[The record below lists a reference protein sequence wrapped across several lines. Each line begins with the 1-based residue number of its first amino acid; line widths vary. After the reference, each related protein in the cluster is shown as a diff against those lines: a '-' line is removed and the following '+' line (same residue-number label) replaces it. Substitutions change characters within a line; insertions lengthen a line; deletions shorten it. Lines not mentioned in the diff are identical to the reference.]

1 MAAARERAEA
11 RRHDEGAALRAEME
25 AYAKAHHVPIL
36 NEHGRKFYA
45 EFVREQ
51 QPHRI
56 LELGTAIGYS
66 ALLALTIAPPDCTV
80 ETVELL
86 PARYERAKQYLARS
100 PLGRRVTQHLGD
112 ASEWLDKLA
121 AQEKTFD
128 FIFLDA
134 AKGQYPEYF
143 EKATPMLEKQGV
155 LIADNV
161 LFRGY
166 VLHPVM
172 MPRRFE
178 TIVERLQRYL
188 KLANTPPYTTEIFP
202 RGDGLALTRREE

>member
-1 MAAARERAEA
+1 MSMAAASTRSSC
-11 RRHDEGAALRAEME
+11 G
-25 AYAKAHHVPIL
+25 
-36 NEHGRKFYA
+36 NSS
-45 EFVREQ
+45 
-51 QPHRI
+51 I

-66 ALLALTIAPPDCTV
+66 ALLALSIAPADCTV

-86 PARYERAKQYLARS
+86 LARYETAKKYLARS

-112 ASEWLDKLA
+112 AGDMLDILRG
-121 AQEKTFD
+121 QGKTYD

-134 AKGQYPEYF
+134 AKGQYPDYF
-143 EKATPMLEKQGV
+143 EKAAPMLEEGGV
-155 LIADNV
+155 IVADNV

-188 KLANTPPYTTEIFP
+188 ELVNTPPYKTELFP

>member
-1 MAAARERAEA
+1 ME
-11 RRHDEGAALRAEME
+11 ALRAEME

-36 NEHGRKFYA
+36 NKHGRRFYA
-45 EFVREQ
+45 EFVRQ
-51 QPHRI
+51 AQPHRI

-66 ALLALTIAPPDCTV
+66 ALLALSLASADCTV
-80 ETVELL
+80 ETIELL
-86 PARYERAKQYLARS
+86 PERYETAKAFLARS

-112 ASEWLDKLA
+112 AGDMLDVLRE
-121 AQEKTFD
+121 QGRTYD
-128 FIFLDA
+128 FIFIDA
-134 AKGQYPEYF
+134 AKGQYPDYF
-143 EKATPMLEKQGV
+143 EKATPMLEQGGV
-155 LIADNV
+155 IVADNV

-188 KLANTPPYTTEIFP
+188 ELANTPPYTTKIYP
-202 RGDGLALTRREE
+202 RGDGLALTRRK